1 MNLSISE
8 LISRSLSPDPRLSPE
23 EPGGREDRSG
33 AKDDGGGKVFPGN
46 ISVFT

>member
-8 LISRSLSPDPRLSPE
+8 LISRSLSLDPRLSPE
-23 EPGGREDRSG
+23 KPGEDRSG
-33 AKDDGGGKVFPGN
+33 RKGGGGGKVFPGN